1 MAIAAFIG
9 VDSQNAGCVKIM
21 ASDIYNPY
29 STPDTDYAKFLFNS
43 KYQTMRFAGIVA
55 RAYSGSG
62 QAFTPAGTGT
72 SNFLTFYDGYLTNIA
87 NYFIRS
93 NAFPALEYA
102 VPLFDIKYKDASGVV
117 NYGARVTRYF
127 LGFNNRS
134 ALFTTPGYGEE
145 GWLTNFTGTGTYAFN
160 MAQGFGTH
168 FFNSEFAQTYKEFV
182 VWNLPGTAVPINNPP
197 LAPVAGQVAVEIT
210 RTACRAAKPGYDV
223 RTATPSQLSFDSS
236 SLPAKV
242 VAAGDIALPSGTTV
256 YPLTAL
262 AGVAIGQLRADV
274 IVYQGGTIFYPTN
287 PLSTETEYGA
297 DYQFSGANIVFS
309 NPFGAARAR
318 FIVYALDDSSPSA
331 GDNDVWREF
340 NDGTRDVLQFLRP
353 GAARPPR
360 LSDIMVDSRWPQ
372 VRILN
377 EGYIDVGGVNGAQQW
392 VVPLSTGGLFP
403 FVKYV
408 TVHAGGSGVRL
419 GNFSGTISSR
429 VKAPYTV
436 YGYYDTA
443 DAGKAYYT
451 AGDSTYC
458 QLTPSEARFFTFR
471 GLPTRRYLSGG
482 SNISNLVTENDPT
495 PIIGIR
501 YYILG
506 IPA

>member
-1 MAIAAFIG
+1 
-9 VDSQNAGCVKIM
+9 
-21 ASDIYNPY
+21 
-29 STPDTDYAKFLFNS
+29 
-43 KYQTMRFAGIVA
+43 VA
-55 RAYSGSG
+55 RAYSGNG

-72 SNFLTFYDGYLTNIA
+72 SNFQTFYDGYVTNIA

-93 NAFPALEYA
+93 NSFPALEYS
-102 VPLFDIKYKDASGVV
+102 VPLFDIKYKDISGVV
-117 NYGARVTRYF
+117 NYGSRVTRYF

-134 ALFTTPGYGEE
+134 ALFSTPGYGEE
-145 GWLTNFTGTGTYAFN
+145 GWLSAFTGTGSYAFY
-160 MAQGFGTH
+160 MDQGFGTH
-168 FFNSEFAQTYKEFV
+168 FFNTEFAQTYKEFV
-182 VWNLPGTAVPINNPP
+182 VWNLPGNNVAINSPP
-197 LAPVAGQVAVEIT
+197 LAPVAGQVQVEIT

-223 RTATPSQLSFDSS
+223 RLATPSQLSFDSS

-242 VAAGDIALPSGTTV
+242 VAAGDIFLPAGTTV
-256 YPLTAL
+256 YPLTTL
-262 AGVAIGQLRADV
+262 AGVSIGQLRADV

-297 DYQFSGANIVFS
+297 DYYFSGSSLVFS

-318 FIVYALDDSSPSA
+318 FIVYALDDSAPSA

-340 NDGTRDVLQFLRP
+340 NDGARDVLQFLRP
-353 GAARPPR
+353 GAAKPPR

-377 EGYIDVGGVNGAQQW
+377 QGYIDVSGSSGAAQW
-392 VVPLSTGGLFP
+392 AVALNTSGLFP

-408 TVHAGGSGVRL
+408 TVHGGGSGVRL
-419 GNFSGTISSR
+419 GNFSGTISGR

-436 YGYYDTA
+436 YGYFDTA
-443 DAGKAYYT
+443 DAGKSYYT

-458 QLTPSEARFFTFR
+458 QLTSTEARFFTYR

-482 SNISNLVTENDPT
+482 SNISNLVNEYDPT
-495 PIIGIR
+495 PIVGIR

>member
-1 MAIAAFIG
+1 
-9 VDSQNAGCVKIM
+9 
-21 ASDIYNPY
+21 
-29 STPDTDYAKFLFNS
+29 
-43 KYQTMRFAGIVA
+43 
-55 RAYSGSG
+55 
-62 QAFTPAGTGT
+62 
-72 SNFLTFYDGYLTNIA
+72 
-87 NYFIRS
+87 
-93 NAFPALEYA
+93 
-102 VPLFDIKYKDASGVV
+102 
-117 NYGARVTRYF
+117 
-127 LGFNNRS
+127 
-134 ALFTTPGYGEE
+134 
-145 GWLTNFTGTGTYAFN
+145 
-160 MAQGFGTH
+160 
-168 FFNSEFAQTYKEFV
+168 
-182 VWNLPGTAVPINNPP
+182 VPINSPP
-197 LAPVAGQVAVEIT
+197 LAPVAGQVQVEIT

-223 RTATPSQLSFDSS
+223 RVATPSQLSFDSS

-256 YPLTAL
+256 YPLTSL
-262 AGVAIGQLRADV
+262 VGVTIGQLRADV
-274 IVYQGGTIFYPTN
+274 IVYQGSTIYYPTN

-297 DYQFSGANIVFS
+297 DYQFAGPNLVFS

-340 NDGTRDVLQFLRP
+340 NDGSRDVLQFLRP
-353 GAARPPR
+353 GAANPPR

-372 VRILN
+372 VRILS
-377 EGYIDVGGVNGAQQW
+377 EGYIDVGWINGAQQW
-392 VVPLSTGGLFP
+392 AVPLATGGLFP

-408 TVHAGGSGVRL
+408 TVHGGGSGIRL
-419 GNFSGTISSR
+419 GNFSGTITNR
-429 VKAPYTV
+429 TKAPYTV

-443 DAGKAYYT
+443 DAGKSYYT